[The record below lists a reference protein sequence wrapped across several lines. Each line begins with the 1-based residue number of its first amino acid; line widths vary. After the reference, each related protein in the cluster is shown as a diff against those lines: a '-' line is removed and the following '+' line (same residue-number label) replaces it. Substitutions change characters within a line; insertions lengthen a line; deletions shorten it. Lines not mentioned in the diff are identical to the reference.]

1 MSTPQEQFQAFLALQ
16 RAEYQ
21 QALPEKLAQLQALW
35 RAIDPDAATPATP
48 ATPAM
53 DELERQAHT
62 LAGTAGTMGF
72 REVGLAAK
80 SLEGLLAQAG
90 EGGTVLTPVQRS
102 EISLALAALQA
113 SLPPA

>member
-35 RAIDPDAATPATP
+35 RAIDPDAAPPAL
-48 ATPAM
+48 
-53 DELERQAHT
+53 DELERYAHT

-90 EGGTVLTPVQRS
+90 EGDTVLTPVQRS